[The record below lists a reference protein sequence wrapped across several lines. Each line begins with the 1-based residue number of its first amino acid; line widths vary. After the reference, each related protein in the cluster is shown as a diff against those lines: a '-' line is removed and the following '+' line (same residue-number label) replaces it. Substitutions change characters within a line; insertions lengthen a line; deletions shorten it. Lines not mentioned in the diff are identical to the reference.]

1 MLLRVRSHKLAW
13 TQHFRACRWRLRKQ
27 RGDSAQHSSKGVKWC
42 HPAQPSSHFPELGK
56 FLFWEG
62 NSNVFWNPYAT
73 MERSRTAVMELGEGE
88 ESNSPNFL
96 TLYLNC
102 LSCPERL
109 NGTKRVPSPR
119 VKTSQR
125 KGDLDAC
132 SSASHLGSQDME
144 KAEVW

>member
-1 MLLRVRSHKLAW
+1 
-13 TQHFRACRWRLRKQ
+13 
-27 RGDSAQHSSKGVKWC
+27 
-42 HPAQPSSHFPELGK
+42 
-56 FLFWEG
+56 
-62 NSNVFWNPYAT
+62 
-73 MERSRTAVMELGEGE
+73 MELGEGE